1 MRLILAALSIT
12 LATPAS
18 AEVVSAGPNGFEVT
32 HSVNLVIP
40 RERAYAAYAQVQNWW
55 DKAHTYSGNAS
66 RMSMR
71 LTPGGC
77 FCEQLDNGG
86 GIEHMRVTYVQP
98 NERVVL
104 TGSLGP
110 LLYEAT
116 SGVMDV
122 KFEKIAGGTRIT
134 SSYRAAGFARNNG
147 GEMAP
152 LVDKVLGEQIKRLRI
167 YAAGGAPKP

>member
-1 MRLILAALSIT
+1 MYKIILVAGLLAA
-12 LATPAS
+12 APAQ
-18 AEVVSAGPNGFEVT
+18 AEVVSASSNGFEVR

-40 RERAYAAYAQVQNWW
+40 REKAYAAYGQVQNWW
-55 DKAHTYSGNAS
+55 DKGHTYSGNAS
-66 RMSMR
+66 RLSMQLR
-71 LTPGGC
+71 PGGC
-77 FCEQLDNGG
+77 FCEQLDGGG
-86 GIEHMRVTYVQP
+86 GIEHLRVTYVQP

-116 SGVMDV
+116 TGVMDV

-134 SSYRAAGFARNNG
+134 SSYRAAGFAKSNAA
-147 GEMAP
+147 EMAP
-152 LVDKVLGEQIKRLRI
+152 LVDTVLGEQMKRLRI